1 MSFIPYVCLPDLNKQ
16 AYGKVI
22 KNIKNKIPGLNFIGY
37 IYVKISFF
45 F

>member
-16 AYGKVI
+16 AYGKVM
-22 KNIKNKIPGLNFIGY
+22 KNKIPGLNFIGY